1 MNLPLFQGIS
11 PAMVGKKV
19 REMSKF
25 KFLRLLLTLALVVS
39 MFGMVATA
47 AAQHISGAIFTTDLS
62 RDTNVNLYTNKT
74 AVFLNGGPLHEGAAG
89 LPDGS
94 YYVMVTDPSGK
105 TILGS
110 SLYSPDPSYQKPI
123 TVTNGEF
130 AFLYQLSSVVY
141 QENGAAGYAT
151 TPNAGGE
158 YKVWV
163 SADANFA
170 KSLTK
175 TDNFKEFDAFIPS

>member
-1 MNLPLFQGIS
+1 MKLPFFQRTDQ
-11 PAMVGKKV
+11 ALMRKKV

-25 KFLRLLLTLALVVS
+25 KLLRLLLTLALAFSMLGVVAS
-39 MFGMVATA
+39 ADP
-47 AAQHISGAIFTTDLS
+47 QHISGAIFTTDLS
-62 RDTNVNLYTNKT
+62 RDTNVNIYTSKT
-74 AVFLNGGPLHEGAAG
+74 AVFLNGGPLQDGAAG

-110 SLYSPDPSYQKPI
+110 SLYNPDPSYQKPI
-123 TVTNGEF
+123 IVIDGKF
-130 AFLYQLSSVVY
+130 AALYQLSSAVY
-141 QENGAAGYAT
+141 QEDGAAGYAT
-151 TPNAGGE
+151 TPNAGSE

-163 SADANFA
+163 SADPNFA

-175 TDNFKEFDAFIPS
+175 TDNFKEFDEFIPS